1 MLTHDLHEKTKHY
14 ISIYAELKTKLKWKV
29 SHDQIL
35 MLISSAYIVNKR
47 EFDFQRFY
55 DLSSYIKSNIGSF
68 STLNSHHRFTVASIL
83 DIHFQHEAK
92 QTFQT
97 FIDVYNEMVKL
108 GYKRDM
114 FTYLSALI
122 LLTGKSETTNQK
134 EQMNMGLAVYQQM
147 KKNHYFLTSTQ
158 NVPLAVL
165 LGENGEGLQALQKA
179 ETCYQLLAANG
190 FKKGQYLHQ
199 VSHILALQSE
209 KEPEMIVSAC
219 KQIYQSITESV
230 KKPKDYHYPD
240 LALLTFLE
248 EPDIKTVLCITDE
261 LNQEKAFKRQKEMNF
276 KIAVS
281 LYLSEHM
288 EKNLLMESGLYT
300 SIETVIQ
307 AQQAA
312 AIAAIISS
320 TAASHTHDGN

>member
-1 MLTHDLHEKTKHY
+1 MLTHDLHEKIKQY
-14 ISIYAELKTKLKWKV
+14 ISIYAELKSKLKWKV

-92 QTFQT
+92 QTFHT

-165 LGENGEGLQALQKA
+165 LGENGKVCRRYRRRKHAINCWRPTAL
-179 ETCYQLLAANG
+179 
-190 FKKGQYLHQ
+190 KKDSTY
-199 VSHILALQSE
+199 IR
-209 KEPEMIVSAC
+209 SAIFWPC
-219 KQIYQSITESV
+219 KV
-230 KKPKDYHYPD
+230 KKSPKCLFP
-240 LALLTFLE
+240 LANRYINRSLMSKNQRIIIIQTLLSSHFWKSQISK
-248 EPDIKTVLCITDE
+248 PFC
-261 LNQEKAFKRQKEMNF
+261 A
-276 KIAVS
+276 S
-281 LYLSEHM
+281 LT
-288 EKNLLMESGLYT
+288 N
-300 SIETVIQ
+300 
-307 AQQAA
+307 
-312 AIAAIISS
+312 
-320 TAASHTHDGN
+320 

>member
-1 MLTHDLHEKTKHY
+1 MLTNDLNEKTRQY
-14 ISIYAELKTKLKWKV
+14 ISIYAELKSKLKWKV
-29 SHDQIL
+29 AHDQIL

-92 QTFQT
+92 QAFLT
-97 FIDVYNEMVKL
+97 FIDGYNEMIRL
-108 GYKRDM
+108 GYKRDI

-122 LLTGKSETTNQK
+122 ILTGKSEASNQK

-158 NVPLAVL
+158 NIPFAVL
-165 LGENGEGLQALQKA
+165 LAKNGKGLQALDKA
-179 ETCYQLLAANG
+179 ETCYQHLAAGG
-190 FKKGQYLHQ
+190 FRKGQHLHQ
-199 VSHILALQSE
+199 TSHILALHTE
-209 KEPEMIVSAC
+209 KDAETLVLQCRKLFQA
-219 KQIYQSITESV
+219 ITESY
-230 KKPKDYHYPD
+230 KKPKVDHYPE

-248 EPDIKTVLCITDE
+248 EPDIKTVLAITQE
-261 LNQEKAFKRQKEMNF
+261 LNQEKRFKWQKEMNF

-281 LYLSEHM
+281 LYLSERM
-288 EKNLLMESGLYT
+288 EKNLLIESGLYT
-300 SIETVIQ
+300 AIETAIQ
-307 AQQAA
+307 AQHASA
-312 AIAAIISS
+312 TAVIIGS
-320 TAASHTHDGN
+320 TAADHSHDGN

>member
-1 MLTHDLHEKTKHY
+1 MLTNDLNEKTKRY
-14 ISIYAELKTKLKWKV
+14 ISIYAELKSKLKWKV

-92 QTFQT
+92 QTFLT
-97 FIDVYNEMVKL
+97 FIDVYNEMVRL

-122 LLTGKSETTNQK
+122 LLTSKSETSNQR
-134 EQMNMGLAVYQQM
+134 EQMNMGLSVYQQM

-165 LGENGEGLQALQKA
+165 LGENGNGLQALNKA
-179 ETCYQLLAANG
+179 ETCYQLLAASG

-209 KEPEMIVSAC
+209 KDPETLVSHC
-219 KQIYQSITESV
+219 KHICQSITESS
-230 KKPKDYHYPD
+230 KRPKDYHYPD

-248 EPDIKTVLCITDE
+248 EPDIKTVLGITHE
-261 LNQEKAFKRQKEMNF
+261 LNQEKAFKWKKELNF

-288 EKNLLMESGLYT
+288 EKHLLMESGLYT
-300 SIETVIQ
+300 AIETVIQ

-312 AIAAIISS
+312 ATAAIISS
-320 TAASHTHDGN
+320 TAASHSHDGN

>member
-1 MLTHDLHEKTKHY
+1 
-14 ISIYAELKTKLKWKV
+14 
-29 SHDQIL
+29 
-35 MLISSAYIVNKR
+35 
-47 EFDFQRFY
+47 
-55 DLSSYIKSNIGSF
+55 
-68 STLNSHHRFTVASIL
+68 
-83 DIHFQHEAK
+83 
-92 QTFQT
+92 
-97 FIDVYNEMVKL
+97 
-108 GYKRDM
+108 
-114 FTYLSALI
+114 
-122 LLTGKSETTNQK
+122 
-134 EQMNMGLAVYQQM
+134 MGLAVYQQM

-165 LGENGEGLQALQKA
+165 LGENGKGLQALQKA

-190 FKKGQYLHQ
+190 FKKDSTY
-199 VSHILALQSE
+199 IR
-209 KEPEMIVSAC
+209 SAIFWPC
-219 KQIYQSITESV
+219 KV
-230 KKPKDYHYPD
+230 KKSPKCLFPLANRYINRSLNLSKTKDYHYPD

-261 LNQEKAFKRQKEMNF
+261 LNQEKAFKWQKEMNF

-300 SIETVIQ
+300 AIETVIQ

-312 AIAAIISS
+312 ATAAIISS

>member
-14 ISIYAELKTKLKWKV
+14 ISIYAELKSKLKWKV

-68 STLNSHHRFTVASIL
+68 STLNSHHRFTVSSIL

-92 QTFQT
+92 QTFHT

-147 KKNHYFLTSTQ
+147 KKNQLRMFRLPYCLEKTEKVCRRYRRRKHAISCWQPTALKKDSTYIRSAIFWPCK
-158 NVPLAVL
+158 VKKSPKCLFPLANRYINRSLNLSKNQWIIIIQTL
-165 LGENGEGLQALQKA
+165 LS
-179 ETCYQLLAANG
+179 
-190 FKKGQYLHQ
+190 
-199 VSHILALQSE
+199 SHFWKS
-209 KEPEMIVSAC
+209 
-219 KQIYQSITESV
+219 QIS
-230 KKPKDYHYPD
+230 KPFC
-240 LALLTFLE
+240 ASLT
-248 EPDIKTVLCITDE
+248 
-261 LNQEKAFKRQKEMNF
+261 N
-276 KIAVS
+276 
-281 LYLSEHM
+281 
-288 EKNLLMESGLYT
+288 
-300 SIETVIQ
+300 
-307 AQQAA
+307 
-312 AIAAIISS
+312 
-320 TAASHTHDGN
+320 

>member
-1 MLTHDLHEKTKHY
+1 MLTNLKDKTNQY
-14 ISIYAELKTKLKWKV
+14 ISIYDELKSKLRWKV
-29 SHDQIL
+29 AHNQIL

-47 EFDFQRFY
+47 DFDFQRFY

-92 QTFQT
+92 QTFLT
-97 FIDVYNEMVKL
+97 FIDVYNQMVRL
-108 GYKRDM
+108 GYKRDI
-114 FTYLSALI
+114 FTYISALI
-122 LLTGKSETTNQK
+122 LLTGKTETINQR
-134 EQMNMGLAVYQQM
+134 EQMNMGLSVYQQM

-165 LGENGEGLQALQKA
+165 LAQNGKGLQALNKA
-179 ETCYQLLAANG
+179 ELCYQLLSANG
-190 FKKGQYLHQ
+190 FKKGQYLQH

-209 KEPEMIVSAC
+209 KDPEILVSQC
-219 KQIYQSITESV
+219 KHIFQSITESH
-230 KKPKDYHYPD
+230 KKPKDFHYPD
-240 LALLTFLE
+240 LSLLTFLE
-248 EPDIKTVLCITDE
+248 EPDIKTVLGIAHE
-261 LNQEKAFKRQKEMNF
+261 LNQEKAFKWEKDMNF

-281 LYLSEHM
+281 LYLSEYM

-300 SIETVIQ
+300 AIETAIQ

-312 AIAAIISS
+312 ATAVIISS
-320 TAASHTHDGN
+320 SAIHSHDGN

>member
-1 MLTHDLHEKTKHY
+1 MRTYNLNDKTQQY
-14 ISIYAELKTKLKWKV
+14 ISLYDELKSKLKWKV
-29 SHDQIL
+29 AHDQIL
-35 MLISSAYIVNKR
+35 MLISSAYIVNRR

-92 QTFQT
+92 QTFLT
-97 FIDVYNEMVKL
+97 FIDVYDEMVTL
-108 GYKRDM
+108 GYKRDI
-114 FTYLSALI
+114 FTYFAALI
-122 LLTGKSETTNQK
+122 LLTGNSDTTNQR
-134 EQMNMGLAVYQQM
+134 EQMNMGLSVYQQM

-158 NVPLAVL
+158 NIPLAVL
-165 LGENGEGLQALQKA
+165 LGENRNGLQALNKA

-209 KEPEMIVSAC
+209 KDPETLVSHF
-219 KQIYQSITESV
+219 KHTYQSITDSF

-248 EPDIKTVLCITDE
+248 EPDTKTVLAIAHE
-261 LNQEKAFKRQKEMNF
+261 LNQKKAFKWQKDMNV
-276 KIAVS
+276 KMAVS

-288 EKNLLMESGLYT
+288 ETNLLMESGLYT
-300 SIETVIQ
+300 AIETVIQ

-312 AIAAIISS
+312 V
-320 TAASHTHDGN
+320 TAAVISTTASSQSFS

>member
-1 MLTHDLHEKTKHY
+1 MLTHDLHEKIKQY
-14 ISIYAELKTKLKWKV
+14 ISIYAELKSKLKWKV

-83 DIHFQHEAK
+83 DIHFQHKAK
-92 QTFQT
+92 QTFHT

-114 FTYLSALI
+114 FTYLSTLI

-165 LGENGEGLQALQKA
+165 LGENGKGLQALQKA

-209 KEPEMIVSAC
+209 KEPEMLVSAC

-230 KKPKDYHYPD
+230 KKTKDYHYPD

-261 LNQEKAFKRQKEMNF
+261 LNMEKAFKWQKEMNF

-300 SIETVIQ
+300 AIETVIQ

-312 AIAAIISS
+312 ATAAIISS

>member
-1 MLTHDLHEKTKHY
+1 MLTKDLNEKTKQY
-14 ISIYAELKTKLKWKV
+14 ISIYAELKSKLKWKV
-29 SHDQIL
+29 AHDQIL

-47 EFDFQRFY
+47 EFDFHRFY

-68 STLNSHHRFTVASIL
+68 STLNSHHRFTVASFL
-83 DIHFQHEAK
+83 DIHFQQEAK
-92 QTFQT
+92 QTFHT

-122 LLTGKSETTNQK
+122 LLTGKSETTNQR
-134 EQMNMGLAVYQQM
+134 EQMNMGLSVYQQM

-165 LGENGEGLQALQKA
+165 LGENGKGLQALNKA
-179 ETCYQLLAANG
+179 ETCYRLLAANRL
-190 FKKGQYLHQ
+190 KKGQYLHQ
-199 VSHILALQSE
+199 VSHILALQS
-209 KEPEMIVSAC
+209 KKDPETLVSQC
-219 KQIYQSITESV
+219 KHIYQSITDSF
-230 KKPKDYHYPD
+230 KKPKSYHYPD

-248 EPDIKTVLCITDE
+248 EPNIKAVLDITHE
-261 LNQEKAFKRQKEMNF
+261 LNQEKAFKWQKEMNF

-288 EKNLLMESGLYT
+288 EENLLIESGLYT
-300 SIETVIQ
+300 AIETVIQ

-312 AIAAIISS
+312 ATAAIISS
-320 TAASHTHDGN
+320 TAASHSHDGN

>member
-1 MLTHDLHEKTKHY
+1 MLTNDLKDKTNQY
-14 ISIYAELKTKLKWKV
+14 ISIYDELKSKLRWKV
-29 SHDQIL
+29 AHNQIL

-47 EFDFQRFY
+47 DFDFQRFY

-92 QTFQT
+92 QAFLP
-97 FIDVYNEMVKL
+97 FIDVYSQMVKL
-108 GYKRDM
+108 GYKRDI

-122 LLTGKSETTNQK
+122 MLTGKTETINQR
-134 EQMNMGLAVYQQM
+134 EQMNMGLSVYQQM

-165 LGENGEGLQALQKA
+165 LAQNGNGLRALNKA
-179 ETCYQLLAANG
+179 ETCYQLLSAND
-190 FKKGQYLHQ
+190 FKKGQYLQH
-199 VSHILALQSE
+199 VIHILALQSE
-209 KEPEMIVSAC
+209 KDPKTLVSQC
-219 KQIYQSITESV
+219 KLIFQSITESH
-230 KKPKDYHYPD
+230 KKPKDFHYPD

-248 EPDIKTVLCITDE
+248 EPDIKTVLGITHE
-261 LNQEKAFKRQKEMNF
+261 LNQEKAFKWEKDMNF

-281 LYLSEHM
+281 LYLSEYM

-300 SIETVIQ
+300 AIETAIQ

-312 AIAAIISS
+312 ATAVIISS
-320 TAASHTHDGN
+320 SAIHSHDGN

>member
-1 MLTHDLHEKTKHY
+1 MLTNDLNEKTRQY
-14 ISIYAELKTKLKWKV
+14 ISIYAELKSKLKWKV
-29 SHDQIL
+29 AHDQIL

-83 DIHFQHEAK
+83 DIHFQQEAK
-92 QTFQT
+92 QAFLT
-97 FIDVYNEMVKL
+97 FIDRYNEMVRL
-108 GYKRDM
+108 GYKRDI

-122 LLTGKSETTNQK
+122 LLTGKSETANHR

-158 NVPLAVL
+158 NIPLAVL
-165 LGENGEGLQALQKA
+165 LAENGQGLQALNKA
-179 ETCYQLLAANG
+179 EACYHQLAAGG
-190 FKKGQYLHQ
+190 FRKGHHLHQ
-199 VSHILALQSE
+199 TSHILALHTE
-209 KEPEMIVSAC
+209 KDAETLVLQC
-219 KQIYQSITESV
+219 RKLFQTITESH
-230 KKPKDYHYPD
+230 KKPKDVHYPD

-248 EPDIKTVLCITDE
+248 EPDIKTVLAITHE
-261 LNQEKAFKRQKEMNF
+261 LNQEKRFKWQKEMNF

-300 SIETVIQ
+300 AIETAIQ

-312 AIAAIISS
+312 ATAVIVSS
-320 TAASHTHDGN
+320 TAASHSHDGN

>member
-1 MLTHDLHEKTKHY
+1 MLTNDLNEKTKQY
-14 ISIYAELKTKLKWKV
+14 ISIYAELKSKLKWKV
-29 SHDQIL
+29 AHDQIL

-83 DIHFQHEAK
+83 DIHFQQEAK
-92 QTFQT
+92 QAFLT
-97 FIDVYNEMVKL
+97 FIDRYNEMVRL
-108 GYKRDM
+108 GYKRDI

-122 LLTGKSETTNQK
+122 LLTGKSETANHK

-158 NVPLAVL
+158 NIPLAVL
-165 LGENGEGLQALQKA
+165 MAENGQGLQALNKA
-179 ETCYQLLAANG
+179 EACYRQLAAGG
-190 FKKGQYLHQ
+190 FRKGHHLHQ
-199 VSHILALQSE
+199 TSHILALHTE
-209 KEPEMIVSAC
+209 KDAETLVLQC
-219 KQIYQSITESV
+219 RKLFQTITASH
-230 KKPKDYHYPD
+230 KKPKDVHYPD
-240 LALLTFLE
+240 LALLAFLE
-248 EPDIKTVLCITDE
+248 EPDIKTVLAITHE
-261 LNQEKAFKRQKEMNF
+261 LNQEKRFKWQKEMNF

-281 LYLSEHM
+281 LYLSEHL

-300 SIETVIQ
+300 AIETAIQ

-312 AIAAIISS
+312 ATAVIVSS
-320 TAASHTHDGN
+320 TAASHSHDGN

>member
-1 MLTHDLHEKTKHY
+1 MLTNDLKDKTNQY
-14 ISIYAELKTKLKWKV
+14 ISIYDELKSKLRWKV
-29 SHDQIL
+29 AHNQIL

-47 EFDFQRFY
+47 DFDFQRFY

-92 QTFQT
+92 QAFLT
-97 FIDVYNEMVKL
+97 FINVYSQMVKL
-108 GYKRDM
+108 GYKRDI

-122 LLTGKSETTNQK
+122 MLTGKTETINQR
-134 EQMNMGLAVYQQM
+134 EQMNMGLSVYQQM

-165 LGENGEGLQALQKA
+165 LAQNENGLRALNKA
-179 ETCYQLLAANG
+179 ETCYQLLSANG
-190 FKKGQYLHQ
+190 FKKGQYLQH

-209 KEPEMIVSAC
+209 KDPETLVSQC
-219 KQIYQSITESV
+219 KLIFQSITESH
-230 KKPKDYHYPD
+230 KKPKDFHYPD

-248 EPDIKTVLCITDE
+248 EPDIKTVLGITHE
-261 LNQEKAFKRQKEMNF
+261 LNQEKAFKWEKDMNF

-281 LYLSEHM
+281 LYLSKYM

-300 SIETVIQ
+300 AIETAIQ

-312 AIAAIISS
+312 ATAVIISS
-320 TAASHTHDGN
+320 SAIHSHDGN

>member
-1 MLTHDLHEKTKHY
+1 
-14 ISIYAELKTKLKWKV
+14 
-29 SHDQIL
+29 
-35 MLISSAYIVNKR
+35 
-47 EFDFQRFY
+47 
-55 DLSSYIKSNIGSF
+55 
-68 STLNSHHRFTVASIL
+68 
-83 DIHFQHEAK
+83 
-92 QTFQT
+92 
-97 FIDVYNEMVKL
+97 
-108 GYKRDM
+108 
-114 FTYLSALI
+114 
-122 LLTGKSETTNQK
+122 
-134 EQMNMGLAVYQQM
+134 
-147 KKNHYFLTSTQ
+147 
-158 NVPLAVL
+158 
-165 LGENGEGLQALQKA
+165 
-179 ETCYQLLAANG
+179 
-190 FKKGQYLHQ
+190 
-199 VSHILALQSE
+199 
-209 KEPEMIVSAC
+209 MIVSAC